1 MDAMTKRTKAH
12 PLFSTWSADTVA
24 ECLTVPDDIYK
35 HLWNV
40 IVPLQPKPR
49 PEREEPTYEYPLKT
63 FWSQVPEAMRR
74 ELNKAA
80 NKHEEEYRGEVN
92 NNG

>member
-1 MDAMTKRTKAH
+1 MTKKIKPH

-24 ECLTVPDDIYK
+24 ECLPVSNEIYK

-49 PEREEPTYEYPLKT
+49 PQEPTYEYPLRSY
-63 FWSQVPEAMRR
+63 WSQVPPAMRR

-80 NKHEEEYRGEVN
+80 DKHEAEYRKVIN
-92 NNG
+92 D